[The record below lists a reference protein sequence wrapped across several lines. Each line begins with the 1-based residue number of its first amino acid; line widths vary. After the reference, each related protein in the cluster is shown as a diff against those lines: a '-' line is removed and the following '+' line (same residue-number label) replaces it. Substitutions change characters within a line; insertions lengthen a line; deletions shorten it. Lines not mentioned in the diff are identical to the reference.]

1 MEVNIERREIDC
13 RGMACPQPVIT
24 VKQALEELKEDE
36 FTLLVDNPSFCE
48 NVKRFVLSQGC
59 SVEVE
64 EREGNYNIHIRKERA
79 REEATLPEK
88 KEDVVVYINSH
99 LLGVG
104 DEALGRF
111 LMKIFLKTLS
121 DLETKPN
128 RLILINSGVQLAAEE
143 SEALEMLTKLSE
155 AGAEILSC
163 GTCLDFYG
171 LKEKMRVGRISNM
184 VEIAQSLLN
193 GSRVV
198 RP

>member
-1 MEVNIERREIDC
+1 MEVNTEMREIDC
-13 RGMACPQPVIT
+13 RGMSCPQPVIT
-24 VKQALEELKEDE
+24 VKQALEEMKEDGL
-36 FTLLVDNPSFCE
+36 TLIVDNSSSCE
-48 NVKRFVLSQGC
+48 NVKRFALGQRC

-64 EREGNYNIHIRKERA
+64 SRERDFYISIQKGRPI
-79 REEATLPEK
+79 EEAKIHPKEEK
-88 KEDVVVYINSH
+88 VVVYINSH

-111 LMKIFLKTLS
+111 LMKNFLKTL
-121 DLETKPN
+121 LELKVKPD
-128 RLILINSGVQLAAEE
+128 RVILINSGVQLAAKE

-155 AGAEILSC
+155 SGTEILSC

-171 LKEKMRVGRISNM
+171 LKEKMKVGRVSNM

-193 GSRVV
+193 DSRVV

>member
-1 MEVNIERREIDC
+1 MEMNIEMREIDC
-13 RGMACPQPVIT
+13 RGMACPQPVMT
-24 VKQALEELKEDE
+24 AKRSLEELKEEE
-36 FTLLVDNPSFCE
+36 FILIVDNPSSSE
-48 NVKRFVLSQGC
+48 NVKRFALSQGC

-64 EREGNYNIHIRKERA
+64 SRGGDFYTHIQKKRL
-79 REEATLPEK
+79 REEAKLPEK
-88 KEDVVVYINSH
+88 KEKVVVYINSH

-111 LMKIFLKTLS
+111 LMKNFLKTLS

-171 LKEKMRVGRISNM
+171 LKEKMKVGRVSNM

-193 GSRVV
+193 GNRVV

>member
-1 MEVNIERREIDC
+1 MRKIDC
-13 RGMACPQPVIT
+13 RGMPCPQPVIT
-24 VKQALEELKEDE
+24 VKQALEEMKEDE
-36 FTLLVDNPSFCE
+36 LTLIVDNPSSCE
-48 NVKRFVLSQGC
+48 NVKRFALSQGC
-59 SVEVE
+59 SAEVE
-64 EREGNYNIHIRKERA
+64 GGEGNYNIHIRKGRA
-79 REEATLPEK
+79 REEAKLPEK

-111 LMKIFLKTLS
+111 LMKNFLKTL
-121 DLETKPN
+121 LELKVKPD

-155 AGAEILSC
+155 SGTEILSC

>member
-1 MEVNIERREIDC
+1 MEVNIGMREIDC

-24 VKQALEELKEDE
+24 AKQSLEELKEGE
-36 FTLLVDNPSFCE
+36 FVLIVDNPSSCG
-48 NVKRFVLSQGC
+48 NVKRFALSQGC

-64 EREGNYNIHIRKERA
+64 GREGNYNIHIRKGRA
-79 REEATLPEK
+79 REEAKLPEK

-111 LMKIFLKTLS
+111 LMKNFLKTL
-121 DLETKPN
+121 LELKVKPD

-155 AGAEILSC
+155 SGTEILSC

-184 VEIAQSLLN
+184 VEILQSLLDAD
-193 GSRVV
+193 RLIK
-198 RP
+198 P

>member
-1 MEVNIERREIDC
+1 M
-13 RGMACPQPVIT
+13 GCPQPVIT
-24 VKQALEELKEDE
+24 VKQALEEMKEDE
-36 FTLLVDNPSFCE
+36 LTLIVDNPSSCE
-48 NVKRFVLSQGC
+48 NVKRFALSEGC
-59 SVEVE
+59 SVEVGG
-64 EREGNYNIHIRKERA
+64 REGNYNIHIRKGRA
-79 REEATLPEK
+79 KGEATLPEK

-111 LMKIFLKTLS
+111 LMKNFLKTL
-121 DLETKPN
+121 LELKVKPD
-128 RLILINSGVQLAAEE
+128 RVILINSGVQLAAEE

-155 AGAEILSC
+155 SGTEILSC

-171 LKEKMRVGRISNM
+171 LKEKMKVGRVSNM